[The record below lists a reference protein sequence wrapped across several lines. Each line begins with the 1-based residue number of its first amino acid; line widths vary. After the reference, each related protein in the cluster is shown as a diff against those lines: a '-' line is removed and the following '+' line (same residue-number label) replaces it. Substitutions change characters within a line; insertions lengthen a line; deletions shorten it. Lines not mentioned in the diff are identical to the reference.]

1 MERIGT
7 GKPFFAAEMWHEHV
21 SMLQVGNQNQVE
33 VRYHVRQ
40 QVEAAHSQETWQQIK
55 LSLTVGHFLM
65 IKLRLTHQ
73 KCK

>member
-40 QVEAAHSQETWQQIK
+40 QVEAAHSQET
-55 LSLTVGHFLM
+55 
-65 IKLRLTHQ
+65 
-73 KCK
+73 